1 MRKSENRIAALSHSN
16 SFTFYSILLNSEAN
30 AAPNASCEEVK
41 EIRGKLK
48 NDTVEDNAVVAG
60 ADIELEGDFTPEQLK
75 EIVGSTKRTSINFE
89 SEGSTFKKSLD
100 VCGKKISYKF
110 TK

>member
-1 MRKSENRIAALSHSN
+1 MRKLVELSHFN

-30 AAPNASCEEVK
+30 AAPNASFEEFT
-41 EIRGKLK
+41 EIREKLK

-60 ADIELEGDFTPEQLK
+60 ENIEIEGNPTPEQLK
-75 EIVGSTKRTSINFE
+75 AMNVGSNKRTSINFE